1 MRVCCYKDIFILV
14 WRILLEIRL
23 AYPKKAHRSLVFAIS
38 LLILITTSSIAAPV
52 SFASANIEN
61 DRNREDGQRY
71 QSQRSAIGTS
81 MEKRLDSIVNDVYT
95 NVNPLKENSKE
106 DNTPSAPN
114 NVVEFMGTVD
124 INSINQLN
132 DSSTSSSLGADIN
145 NGTKKEFAVPY
156 LTPLGEEEYN
166 ELKEKAE
173 SGELTQNTNI
183 ATLPKVESS
192 LEELIQNEK
201 TNANTLQG
209 SGIVDP

>member
-1 MRVCCYKDIFILV
+1 
-14 WRILLEIRL
+14 LEIRL
-23 AYPKKAHRSLVFAIS
+23 AYPKKSHRPIVLAIS
-38 LLILITTSSIAAPV
+38 LLILITTSSIAAPPI
-52 SFASANIEN
+52 SFASTNIEN
-61 DRNREDGQRY
+61 DSNREDGHRY
-71 QSQRSAIGTS
+71 QSQRSAVSTS

-95 NVNPLKENSKE
+95 NVNPLNKNNKE
-106 DNTPSAPN
+106 DSILSAPN

-132 DSSTSSSLGADIN
+132 DSSTSPSLGADIN

-209 SGIVDP
+209 SGIVGP